1 MSYGLEMCFIKK
13 TKLSKYDKSQACL
26 IKRNL
31 GLSKFARNTLLLNAL
46 RVNKIIKSLEKVKVV
61 FDYLKNYYTNNKCP
75 QNSFINQ
82 LRETT
87 EIVGN
92 LEALNFKD
100 CLLRLNEHFDI
111 KLNNINK
118 EELVRK
124 IINLKIFHTWS
135 ADRDP
140 SIAHQD
146 NLKAFV
152 QTPTADTTPLLDQC
166 LEVAPA
172 RQEHHQQPILQ
183 PMRAC

>member
-13 TKLSKYDKSQACL
+13 TKLSEYDKSQACL

-46 RVNKIIKSLEKVKVV
+46 RFKILFFQQVKSLEKVKVV

-75 QNSFINQ
+75 HNSFINQ
-82 LRETT
+82 LKETT

-111 KLNNINK
+111 KLDNINK
-118 EELVRK
+118 EELIMK
-124 IINLKIFHTWS
+124 IINLCRLISEDELNSSFYK
-135 ADRDP
+135 
-140 SIAHQD
+140 
-146 NLKAFV
+146 N
-152 QTPTADTTPLLDQC
+152 
-166 LEVAPA
+166 
-172 RQEHHQQPILQ
+172 ILYKVLGEQ
-183 PMRAC
+183 VT